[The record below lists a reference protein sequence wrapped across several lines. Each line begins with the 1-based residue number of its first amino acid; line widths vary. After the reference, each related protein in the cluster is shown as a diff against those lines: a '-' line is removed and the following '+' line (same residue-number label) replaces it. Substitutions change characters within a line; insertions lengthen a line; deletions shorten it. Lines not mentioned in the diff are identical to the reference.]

1 MTSHCKSRISNL
13 QAHFYIHTLEKIV
26 DTLNCLHKLFKEV
39 TTKWKVKFA
48 VSFGWLIYLKYD
60 NCKTR

>member
-39 TTKWKVKFA
+39 TTK
-48 VSFGWLIYLKYD
+48 
-60 NCKTR
+60 